1 MKLVSI
7 LAGIAFVIAVA
18 LIVRA
23 AERHDARRARA
34 SGTKNRDATRSTS
47 AVNCEAVRAYS

>member
-23 AERHDARRARA
+23 AERRDARRAREWHEEQ
-34 SGTKNRDATRSTS
+34 GRDPLDLGG
-47 AVNCEAVRAYS
+47 EL